1 MASSTKRRKLG
12 DFAERKTTSE
22 PRQPVTLSSLGL
34 SGVLPRGVTEQDGL
48 PCFPCRPAQLP
59 VNPSETF
66 LVDGLKRLNGH
77 PRDKHIT
84 FEAGNHAYFWKGE
97 RVTRSVTQMVH
108 EFKNEFSE
116 DYVISSMQ
124 TSTN

>member
-1 MASSTKRRKLG
+1 
-12 DFAERKTTSE
+12 
-22 PRQPVTLSSLGL
+22 
-34 SGVLPRGVTEQDGL
+34 
-48 PCFPCRPAQLP
+48 
-59 VNPSETF
+59 